1 MLKLGVTG
9 RIGSGKSIVCQIFS
23 TLGIPV
29 YKADER
35 AKELVNSN
43 SELQKVIISEF
54 GNESFVNSVYNRPYI
69 ASVVFKDQK
78 KLSALNRIIH
88 PVVEKD
94 YSIWLADK
102 KKFHYTVYEAA
113 ILFES
118 GASEKMDYILVIDA
132 PENELINR
140 VMKRDNL
147 SRAEVELRLNNQW
160 KTDKKDGLA
169 DWIIMNDGN
178 TLILPKVLEIH
189 KYLMQLMN

>member
-29 YKADER
+29 YRADER

>member
-113 ILFES
+113 ILFDS

-189 KYLMQLMN
+189 KYLTQSMK

>member
-88 PVVEKD
+88 PV
-94 YSIWLADK
+94 
-102 KKFHYTVYEAA
+102 
-113 ILFES
+113 
-118 GASEKMDYILVIDA
+118 
-132 PENELINR
+132 
-140 VMKRDNL
+140 
-147 SRAEVELRLNNQW
+147 AE
-160 KTDKKDGLA
+160 
-169 DWIIMNDGN
+169 
-178 TLILPKVLEIH
+178 
-189 KYLMQLMN
+189 